1 MTLTQLRYLI
11 AIADSGLNITLAAQR
26 VHATQPGLSK
36 QLKQLED
43 TLGLQLFTRRG
54 RSLDA
59 ITPAGEEVIARA
71 RRILAEAE
79 NIRAYAENQRGETSG
94 SLTLVTTYTQ
104 ARYMLPPVIA
114 ELKQRY
120 PQVSI
125 HLEPAGDSE
134 VFERLMRGETD
145 LAIVSTSGEEPV
157 GGLAIPIYRW
167 RRRVIV
173 PIEHWLANETA
184 GPSLDALAREPL
196 ISYESSLKPNSSL
209 RRAFS
214 DLGLEPELAMTAR
227 DADLIKAYV
236 RAGTGIGIVAEMA
249 ILPEDA
255 VDLVSLPAPDALPE
269 CITWA
274 VVPKSRV
281 LRDHAEDL
289 LIAMAPWLDR
299 RDLRRT
305 LVGTLEPDWPEPP
318 SWSERT

>member
-36 QLKQLED
+36 QLKALED
-43 TLGLQLFTRRG
+43 QLGLQLFTRRG

-59 ITPAGEEVIARA
+59 ITEAGDEVIARA
-71 RRILAEAE
+71 RRILAEAD
-79 NIRAYAENQRGETSG
+79 NIRAYAENRRGDSAG

-114 ELKQRY
+114 ALKQRY
-120 PQVSI
+120 PQLSI

-134 VFERLMRGETD
+134 VFDRLSRGETD
-145 LAIVSTSGEEPV
+145 LAIVSTSGEPPAGGEPIPLFRWHRRILV
-157 GGLAIPIYRW
+157 PLGHALA
-167 RRRVIV
+167 
-173 PIEHWLANETA
+173 ANEQA
-184 GPSLDALAREPL
+184 PSLDTLATLPL
-196 ISYESSLKPNSSL
+196 ISYESSLRANSSL
-209 RRAFS
+209 RRAFA
-214 DLGLEPELAMTAR
+214 DRGLEPELAMTAR

-236 RAGTGIGIVAEMA
+236 RAGTGVGIVAEMA
-249 ILPEDA
+249 ILAEDRS
-255 VDLVSLPAPDALPE
+255 DLVSLPAPRELPE

-289 LIAMAPWLDR
+289 LVALAPWLDR
-299 RDLRRT
+299 RDLRRV
-305 LVGTLEPDWPEPP
+305 LVGTLDPDWPEPP
-318 SWSERT
+318 AWAER